1 MNTASDLLS
10 ALKGTASSLSPA
22 EERLAA
28 HLVEHPDIWGFR
40 PTTEVAAMLGMH
52 RSTIVRFAQRLGFTG
67 FPHLQDAVRTLYMDS
82 VSAPL
87 DLGDHALAGVHE
99 ATIRAIVERELTNLR
114 NTYAKLDMG
123 VLEDTARRVAEARN
137 VLVFGRRFSHAIALG
152 VSLTLRT
159 LRGGV
164 RIAPEHGGSSLDS
177 VFDLSAQDAAVV
189 ISLRRHSPPVQ
200 RMLEHLDERHVPTT
214 LMTDA
219 SPIARIPSS
228 VQVLHA
234 HIGSTSTLDSFTS
247 LVSVGHTLCTLVGR
261 LMPDANARWR
271 AVESARSKLQVD

>member
-1 MNTASDLLS
+1 MDTAADLFSVLKGNAS
-10 ALKGTASSLSPA
+10 ALSPS

-40 PTTEVAAMLGMH
+40 PTTEVAALMGMH

-67 FPHLQDAVRTLYMDS
+67 FPGLQEAVRALYMDS

-87 DLGDHALAGVHE
+87 DLGDNVLAGVHE
-99 ATIRAIVERELTNLR
+99 SIIRAIVERELTNLR
-114 NTYAKLDMG
+114 STYAKLDLR
-123 VLEDTARRVAEARN
+123 VLEDTARRIAEARN

-164 RIAPEHGGSSLDS
+164 RIAPEQGGSSLDS
-177 VFDLSAQDAAVV
+177 VFDLNLEDAALVV
-189 ISLRRHSPPVQ
+189 SLRRHSPSVQ
-200 RMLEHLDERHVPTT
+200 RMLEHLEERQVPTT

-219 SPIARIPSS
+219 SPVARIPSS

-271 AVESARSKLQVD
+271 AVESARSKLHVD